1 MVSKTKIHNSVLVG
15 NFVKDGSSTLYRLDR
30 NSNGGGIMLYVKG
43 DIPSNLL
50 AIDKKNSIESF
61 YVELNLLNEKWLL
74 SCSCNPN
81 KTTEAANGGV
91 L

>member
-15 NFVKDGSSTLYRLDR
+15 NFVKDGFSTLYGLDR
-30 NSNGGGIMLYVKG
+30 NSNGGEIMLHVKG
-43 DIPSNLL
+43 DIPSNSL